1 MTKGRIRGEEGTCFA
16 EKSMGSQL
24 LHPGEGREQPLLSY
38 RVGMATSFQRTV
50 EGEQLCSG
58 ETRQTH
64 RSQVTTVS
72 VHHVGHVRAPT
83 LEGHGEKGPLP
94 LWTFFQKP
102 TPSI

>member
-1 MTKGRIRGEEGTCFA
+1 M
-16 EKSMGSQL
+16 
-24 LHPGEGREQPLLSY
+24 
-38 RVGMATSFQRTV
+38 
-50 EGEQLCSG
+50 
-58 ETRQTH
+58 
-64 RSQVTTVS
+64 VS